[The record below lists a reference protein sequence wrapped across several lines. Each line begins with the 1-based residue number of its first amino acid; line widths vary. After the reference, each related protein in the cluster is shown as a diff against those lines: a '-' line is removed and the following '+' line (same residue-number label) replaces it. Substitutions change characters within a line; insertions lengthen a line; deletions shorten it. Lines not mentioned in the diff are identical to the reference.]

1 MDEQYYDIERRTSMK
16 ESARELRR
24 KFLRYKDAE
33 VVYSMTHKKLLEL
46 AGKAVDIECSL
57 YNITGGGK
65 MAETKKGTE
74 LKKWDE
80 VNGVASEELQ
90 EAIPAS
96 ETDAYAK
103 LQMNDLVR
111 NPLRGIEDLVEQNDN
126 QLDGVINNMP
136 AETVAEQRGT

>member
-1 MDEQYYDIERRTSMK
+1 
-16 ESARELRR
+16 
-24 KFLRYKDAE
+24 
-33 VVYSMTHKKLLEL
+33 
-46 AGKAVDIECSL
+46 
-57 YNITGGGK
+57 

-74 LKKWDE
+74 IKKWDE
-80 VNGVASEELQ
+80 VNGVASEGLQ
-90 EAIPAS
+90 EAIPTS

-136 AETVAEQRGT
+136 TETVAEKFKEKEKKPSVIEKLKSSESEKFCCAWLTPSDREER

>member
-1 MDEQYYDIERRTSMK
+1 
-16 ESARELRR
+16 
-24 KFLRYKDAE
+24 
-33 VVYSMTHKKLLEL
+33 
-46 AGKAVDIECSL
+46 
-57 YNITGGGK
+57 

-74 LKKWDE
+74 IKKWDE

-111 NPLRGIEDLVEQNDN
+111 NPLRSIEDLVEQNDN

-136 AETVAEQRGT
+136 AEIMAEKFKEKDLEKDKEKFLEKEKKHSVIEKLKSSESEKFCCAWLTPSDREER

>member
-1 MDEQYYDIERRTSMK
+1 
-16 ESARELRR
+16 
-24 KFLRYKDAE
+24 
-33 VVYSMTHKKLLEL
+33 
-46 AGKAVDIECSL
+46 
-57 YNITGGGK
+57 

-74 LKKWDE
+74 IKKWDE

-103 LQMNDLVR
+103 LQMNDLAR
-111 NPLRGIEDLVEQNDN
+111 NSLRGIEDLVEQNDN

-136 AETVAEQRGT
+136 AETVAEKFKEKDSEKDKEKHLEKFLEKEKKHSVIEKLKSSESEKFCCAWLTPSDREER

>member
-1 MDEQYYDIERRTSMK
+1 MS
-16 ESARELRR
+16 
-24 KFLRYKDAE
+24 
-33 VVYSMTHKKLLEL
+33 
-46 AGKAVDIECSL
+46 
-57 YNITGGGK
+57 
-65 MAETKKGTE
+65 ETKKGTE
-74 LKKWDE
+74 IKKWDE

-103 LQMNDLVR
+103 LQMNDLAR

-136 AETVAEQRGT
+136 AETVAEKFKEKDLEKEKKHSVIEKLKSSESEKFCCAWLTSSDREER